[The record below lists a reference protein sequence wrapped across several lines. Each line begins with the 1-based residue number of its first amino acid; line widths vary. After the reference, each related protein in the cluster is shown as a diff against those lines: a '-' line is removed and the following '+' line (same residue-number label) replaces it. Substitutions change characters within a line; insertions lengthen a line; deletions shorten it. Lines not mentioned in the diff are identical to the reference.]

1 MAEVQ
6 QLPFDAPIPGQS
18 FTSELGNRPWEKPPQ
33 YVTVED
39 AIDFYMQRI
48 NEDDF
53 KQPLLD
59 VIELGMPL
67 TSIAN
72 ALQISSVME
81 GKHTI
86 DIGILVLPVI
96 VELMSLMA
104 ENEGIKYTTKI
115 EKKANKDYSNT
126 EIALAVKKAGDKFKD
141 QKINKDTITDESE
154 PVVEEEQPTGLMARR
169 M

>member
-1 MAEVQ
+1 M
-6 QLPFDAPIPGQS
+6 PPIPGQS

-96 VELMSLMA
+96 VNLCH
-104 ENEGIKYTTKI
+104 
-115 EKKANKDYSNT
+115 
-126 EIALAVKKAGDKFKD
+126 
-141 QKINKDTITDESE
+141 
-154 PVVEEEQPTGLMARR
+154 
-169 M
+169 

>member
-72 ALQISSVME
+72 ALQLSSVME

-104 ENEGIKYTTKI
+104 ENEGIKYTTGV
-115 EKKANKDYSNT
+115 EKKTSKDYSNT

-141 QKINKDTITDESE
+141 QKINEDTMTDESE

>member
-1 MAEVQ
+1 MAEIQ

-18 FTSELGNRPWEKPPQ
+18 FTSELGNRPWEKPSQ
-33 YVTVED
+33 YATVED
-39 AIDFYMQRI
+39 AIDFYIQRI
-48 NEDDF
+48 NSEDL

-59 VIELGMPL
+59 VIELGIPL

-86 DIGILVLPVI
+86 DVGILVLPVI

-104 ENEGIKYTTKI
+104 ENSGIKYTTGV
-115 EKKANKDYSNT
+115 EKKESKNYSNT
-126 EIALAVKKAGDKFKD
+126 EIALAVKEASKQFND
-141 QKINKDTITDESE
+141 QDMSEDMMTEESE
-154 PVVEEEQPTGLMARR
+154 PVMEEEQPTGLMARR
-169 M
+169 V

>member
-104 ENEGIKYTTKI
+104 ENEGIKYTTGV
-115 EKKANKDYSNT
+115 EKKTNKDYSNT

-141 QKINKDTITDESE
+141 QKINEDTITDESE

>member
-1 MAEVQ
+1 MAEIQ

-33 YVTVED
+33 YASVED
-39 AIDFYMQRI
+39 AIDFYLQRI
-48 NEDDF
+48 NSEDLR
-53 KQPLLD
+53 QPLLD

-86 DIGILVLPVI
+86 DVGILVLPVI

-104 ENEGIKYTTKI
+104 ENAGIKYTTGVERKSS
-115 EKKANKDYSNT
+115 NGYSSS
-126 EIALAVKKAGDKFKD
+126 EIALAVKKAGDKFND
-141 QKINKDTITDESE
+141 QDMSEDMMTEESE
-154 PVVEEEQPTGLMARR
+154 PVMEEEQPTGLMARR
-169 M
+169 V

>member
-1 MAEVQ
+1 
-6 QLPFDAPIPGQS
+6 
-18 FTSELGNRPWEKPPQ
+18 
-33 YVTVED
+33 
-39 AIDFYMQRI
+39 
-48 NEDDF
+48 
-53 KQPLLD
+53 
-59 VIELGMPL
+59 MPL

-72 ALQISSVME
+72 ALQLSSVME

-104 ENEGIKYTTKI
+104 ENEGVKYTTGV
-115 EKKANKDYSNT
+115 EKKDNESYSDT
-126 EIALAVKKAGDKFKD
+126 EIALAVKKAKDTFKD
-141 QKINKDTITDESE
+141 VNTEDDMSIEDSE

>member
-1 MAEVQ
+1 MAELQ
-6 QLPFDAPIPGQS
+6 QIPFDAPIPGQS

-33 YVTVED
+33 YTTIED

-48 NEDDF
+48 NEEDF

-72 ALQISSVME
+72 ALQLSSVME

-104 ENEGIKYTTKI
+104 ENEGVKYTTGV
-115 EKKANKDYSNT
+115 EKKTSKDYSNT
-126 EIALAVKKAGDKFKD
+126 EIALAVKKAGDKVKD
-141 QKINKDTITDESE
+141 QKINEDTMTDESE

>member
-72 ALQISSVME
+72 ALQISSVM
-81 GKHTI
+81 
-86 DIGILVLPVI
+86 
-96 VELMSLMA
+96 A
-104 ENEGIKYTTKI
+104 ENKGIKYTTGV

-141 QKINKDTITDESE
+141 QKINEDTMTDESE

>member
-1 MAEVQ
+1 MAELQ
-6 QLPFDAPIPGQS
+6 QIPFDAPIPGQS

-33 YVTVED
+33 YATIED

-48 NEDDF
+48 NEEDF

-72 ALQISSVME
+72 ALQLSSVME

-104 ENEGIKYTTKI
+104 ENEGVKYTTGV
-115 EKKANKDYSNT
+115 EKKDNENYSDT
-126 EIALAVKKAGDKFKD
+126 EIALAVKKAKNTFKD
-141 QKINKDTITDESE
+141 VNTEDDMSIEDSE

>member
-72 ALQISSVME
+72 ALQLSSVME
-81 GKHTI
+81 GKHTF

-104 ENEGIKYTTKI
+104 ENEGIKYTTGV
-115 EKKANKDYSNT
+115 EKKASEDYSNT

-141 QKINKDTITDESE
+141 QKINEDTMTDESE